1 MILVDNN
8 SLDGENLESL
18 DRVIHP
24 ARGILYR
31 IKNWI
36 FGLLWPKDVY
46 GINRPGN
53 CLDDS
58 HLYRSDCKACNRP
71 IDPKLKEDIIKNV
84 KPFWK
89 GKGKW
94 YY

>member
-1 MILVDNN
+1 MI
-8 SLDGENLESL
+8 ESL
-18 DRVIHP
+18 DRRIHP
-24 ARGILYR
+24 AKVVLNR
-31 IKNWI
+31 IKQWVLNLI
-36 FGLLWPKDVY
+36 WPYDVY
-46 GINRPGN
+46 GINRATN

-58 HLYRSDCKACNRP
+58 HLYSSDCKACNRP
-71 IDPKLKEDIIKNV
+71 IDPKLKEDLIKNV

>member
-1 MILVDNN
+1 MGI
-8 SLDGENLESL
+8 SKMESI
-18 DRVIHP
+18 DRRIHP
-24 ARGILYR
+24 AKVILYR
-31 IKNWI
+31 IKNWV

-58 HLYRSDCKACNRP
+58 HLYDSSCKACTQR
-71 IDPKLKEDIIKNV
+71 KLNKKLVKDVIKNV